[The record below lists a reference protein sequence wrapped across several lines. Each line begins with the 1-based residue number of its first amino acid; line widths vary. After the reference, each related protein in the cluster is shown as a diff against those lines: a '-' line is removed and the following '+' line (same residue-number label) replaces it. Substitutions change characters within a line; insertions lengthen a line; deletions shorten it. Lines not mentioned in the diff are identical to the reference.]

1 MIARRERPHPGAQLR
16 LTVPR
21 QREVPP
27 VNGWRVTVFA
37 TNVAGGRIAEHELTH
52 RLRARAEDRIR
63 CLKDTGLRN
72 RPLQGFT
79 AKQVWLEVIALAN
92 DLLAWT
98 QHLALTD
105 TAART
110 WEPKRLRLRLLSVA
124 GRIVRTARRR
134 LLRLPRDW
142 PWSDVVLAGHRRL
155 AALSP

>member
-1 MIARRERPHPGAQLR
+1 MRIIARRERPHPGAQLR
-16 LTVPR
+16 ITDAD
-21 QREVPP
+21 
-27 VNGWRVTVFA
+27 GWRITVFA
-37 TNVAGGRIAEHELTH
+37 TNVVGGKVAEHELLH

-72 RPLQGFT
+72 LPLQGF
-79 AKQVWLEVIALAN
+79 AANEIWLEIIALAN

-98 QHLALTD
+98 QHLALAD

-124 GRIVRTARRR
+124 GRIVRTARR
-134 LLRLPRDW
+134 LPRDW
-142 PWSDVVLAGHRRL
+142 PWSDVVLSGHHRL